1 LKKFFNFSL
10 LWRVIK
16 LASPYKGLFFLAIFS
31 AIIRSLIIPL
41 NPYLIQLTIDR
52 DIARNNLS
60 GLNNMILLLVAL
72 ILLQAFIQYVFI
84 YLTNWLGQNIIRNLR
99 VSVFNHITSL
109 RMRFFDQTPIGT
121 VTTRT
126 INDVETINDIFAQ
139 GIITIAADLMSII
152 TIIALMLYMD
162 WKLSLICFSTL
173 PLLII
178 ATYIFKE
185 KVKVAFEHIRNQVAR
200 MNAFLQEHISGM
212 KVVQIFTAERRE
224 MQQFEAINQK
234 YKHANVKAILYY
246 SVFFPV
252 IEIISA
258 IALGLLV
265 WYGSFQVISG
275 VSSLGVLIAFFL
287 YLNLLFRPIRMLAD
301 KFNTVQMGLVAAE
314 RVFKL
319 LDRQEQIK
327 NEGQWKP
334 ASIQGHIKI
343 DHLWFAYNDEQYV
356 LKDIDFEVLPGQ
368 TLAIVGATGSG
379 KTSIINVLNRYYAFQ
394 KGEVLIDGR
403 SVAEFSL
410 DNLRKH
416 IGNVMQDVFL
426 FTGSIYDNITLR
438 NPSISLEAV
447 KEASRICG
455 VHDFIEG
462 LPGQY
467 NFDVHERG
475 STLSLGQRQLIAFVR
490 TFIYNPAILILD
502 EATSSID
509 RETERYLQK
518 AIDILTKSRTAIII
532 AHRLSTIQH
541 ADTILVMQKGKVAEK
556 GKHSTLIRQDG
567 LYRKL
572 YEMQFTG
579 QQEE

>member
-1 LKKFFNFSL
+1 MRKFFNFSL

-31 AIIRSLIIPL
+31 AIIRSLLVPL

-52 DIARNNLS
+52 NIARNDLS
-60 GLNNMILLLVAL
+60 GLNHMILLLVAL
-72 ILLQAFIQYVFI
+72 ILLQAFVQYIFI

-139 GIITIAADLMSII
+139 GIITIAADLMSIV

-162 WKLSLICFSTL
+162 WRLSLVCFITL

-212 KVVQIFTAERRE
+212 KVVQIFTAEGRE
-224 MQQFEAINQK
+224 MHQFETINRK
-234 YKHANVKAILYY
+234 YKQANVKAILYY

-252 IEIISA
+252 IEIITA

-265 WYGSFQVISG
+265 WYGAFQVISG
-275 VSSLGVLIAFFL
+275 VSSLGILIAFFL

-327 NEGQWKP
+327 NQGQWMP
-334 ASIQGHIKI
+334 ASIHGHIQI
-343 DHLWFAYNDEQYV
+343 EHLWFAYSDEQYV
-356 LKDIDFEVLPGQ
+356 LKDINFEVLPGQ

-394 KGEVLIDGR
+394 KGEILIDGKN
-403 SVAEFSL
+403 VTEYSL

-438 NPSISLEAV
+438 NPSISLETV

-455 VHDFIEG
+455 VHDFIEA

-467 NFDVHERG
+467 DFDVHERG

-518 AIDILTKSRTAIII
+518 AIDILTKNRTAIII

-541 ADTILVMQKGKVAEK
+541 ADTILVMQKGKVVEK

-572 YEMQFTG
+572 YEMQFTD
-579 QQEE
+579 QQA